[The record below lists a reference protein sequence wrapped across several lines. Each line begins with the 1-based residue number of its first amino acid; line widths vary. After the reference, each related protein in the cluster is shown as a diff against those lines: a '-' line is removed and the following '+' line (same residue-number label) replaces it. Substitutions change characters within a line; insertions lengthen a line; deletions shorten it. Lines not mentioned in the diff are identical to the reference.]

1 MSGGGP
7 KRVEPPVFYPTMAEM
22 RGSFEAYIESIEDQL
37 EEFGIGRIVPPAGWT
52 PRAGGYDDIDF
63 TVNKAITQVRLSTL
77 ADRGNPPRDRP
88 FRFQKPPESDSS
100 SASSPPS
107 SPSQHATGRKGLFR
121 TLLVEQKP
129 LSIKHDFKPMA
140 SKPENQPSKAAL
152 EDETHSTLEREFW
165 KKVTYNPPTY
175 CADVA
180 GTLFDGNNWGWDVSK
195 LDSLLSRT
203 LKKRGIT
210 LDGVNSSYLYFG
222 MWRALFA
229 WHTEDMDLYSVN
241 YLHYGAPKFWY
252 AIAPEDRERFEILA
266 QGMVP
271 EMWRACPEFLRHK
284 ELLISPTLLEQNGI
298 PFTRM
303 MQRPGEFVVT
313 YPGSYHSGFNTGY
326 NCAESCNFAT
336 KAWVEIGEEA
346 GVCECVPDAVSLD
359 MSIFDDD
366 ANVCRRV
373 DHEKR
378 RATRD
383 DSDDSDSDDERPL
396 ARKIETC
403 AKREKTSAAATTGKR
418 ARDAASGNAASASG
432 KAAKMRRA
440 GGRVLVPEGWARA
453 VVMRG
458 PDGPA
463 RGGPGRPKS
472 AAGDRDTYY
481 TSPDGVTLKS
491 KYEVNKYLSARP
503 ECDARARDF
512 FFETKPEDL
521 PPARLVAPGTPSPAS
536 SAGEEKENAGRA
548 KAAKPAK
555 DGRSAP
561 PKTKHAKGTGA
572 RDATGKL
579 LSPIAP
585 IAGSRAASRG
595 MGAFLRETL
604 RGASP
609 SGKSTALAAARGR
622 APLSR
627 AERDN
632 AQPVDADRF
641 NAWKSG
647 GLLEGAVAK
656 VLRRAG
662 NVGKSIRGS
671 SLVLQVE
678 QALGVGSGALRGHG
692 SDIRD
697 IAKAKQPKAW

>member
-88 FRFQKPPESDSS
+88 FRFQKSPESDSS

-129 LSIKHDFKPMA
+129 LSIKDDFKPMA

-366 ANVCRRV
+366 ATICRRV

-378 RATRD
+378 RATNND
-383 DSDDSDSDDERPL
+383 DSDDSDSDDETPL

-403 AKREKTSAAATTGKR
+403 AKREKTVKTEATTGKR
-418 ARDAASGNAASASG
+418 ARDATSHSASASG

-440 GGRVLVPEGWARA
+440 GGRVLVPEGWSRA

-503 ECDARARDF
+503 EIDARARDF
-512 FFETKPEDL
+512 FFETKPEDV

-548 KAAKPAK
+548 KVAKKPAK
-555 DGRSAP
+555 DARNPPPFASA

-579 LSPIAP
+579 LSPNAT
-585 IAGSRAASRG
+585 SRG

-609 SGKSTALAAARGR
+609 SGKSTALK
-622 APLSR
+622 PLSH
-627 AERDN
+627 AERAN

-697 IAKAKQPKAW
+697 IAKAKQPKAR

>member
-1 MSGGGP
+1 
-7 KRVEPPVFYPTMAEM
+7 
-22 RGSFEAYIESIEDQL
+22 
-37 EEFGIGRIVPPAGWT
+37 
-52 PRAGGYDDIDF
+52 
-63 TVNKAITQVRLSTL
+63 
-77 ADRGNPPRDRP
+77 
-88 FRFQKPPESDSS
+88 
-100 SASSPPS
+100 
-107 SPSQHATGRKGLFR
+107 
-121 TLLVEQKP
+121 
-129 LSIKHDFKPMA
+129 
-140 SKPENQPSKAAL
+140 
-152 EDETHSTLEREFW
+152 
-165 KKVTYNPPTY
+165 
-175 CADVA
+175 
-180 GTLFDGNNWGWDVSK
+180 
-195 LDSLLSRT
+195 
-203 LKKRGIT
+203 
-210 LDGVNSSYLYFG
+210 
-222 MWRALFA
+222 
-229 WHTEDMDLYSVN
+229 MDLYSVN

-366 ANVCRRV
+366 ATICRRV

-378 RATRD
+378 RATNND
-383 DSDDSDSDDERPL
+383 DSDDSDSDDETPL

-403 AKREKTSAAATTGKR
+403 AKREKTVKTEATTGKR
-418 ARDAASGNAASASG
+418 ARDAASNAASASG

-503 ECDARARDF
+503 EIDARARDF
-512 FFETKPEDL
+512 FFETKPEDV

-548 KAAKPAK
+548 
-555 DGRSAP
+555 RSRRNRRRMRGIR
-561 PKTKHAKGTGA
+561 H
-572 RDATGKL
+572 R
-579 LSPIAP
+579 
-585 IAGSRAASRG
+585 SRPR
-595 MGAFLRETL
+595 RRRNT
-604 RGASP
+604 
-609 SGKSTALAAARGR
+609 
-622 APLSR
+622 
-627 AERDN
+627 
-632 AQPVDADRF
+632 
-641 NAWKSG
+641 
-647 GLLEGAVAK
+647 
-656 VLRRAG
+656 RRARARATPRE
-662 NVGKSIRGS
+662 NS
-671 SLVLQVE
+671 
-678 QALGVGSGALRGHG
+678 
-692 SDIRD
+692 
-697 IAKAKQPKAW
+697 

>member
-1 MSGGGP
+1 M
-7 KRVEPPVFYPTMAEM
+7 
-22 RGSFEAYIESIEDQL
+22 
-37 EEFGIGRIVPPAGWT
+37 
-52 PRAGGYDDIDF
+52 
-63 TVNKAITQVRLSTL
+63 
-77 ADRGNPPRDRP
+77 
-88 FRFQKPPESDSS
+88 
-100 SASSPPS
+100 
-107 SPSQHATGRKGLFR
+107 
-121 TLLVEQKP
+121 EQKP

-140 SKPENQPSKAAL
+140 TKPENCPSKAAL
-152 EDETHSTLEREFW
+152 EDASHSTLEREFW

-175 CADVA
+175 CADVP
-180 GTLFDGNNWGWDVSK
+180 GSLFDGNNWGWDVSK

-203 LKKRGIT
+203 LKKRGVT

-303 MQRPGEFVVT
+303 MQHPGEFVVT

-346 GVCECVPDAVSLD
+346 GVCECMPDAVSLD

-366 ANVCRRV
+366 APICRRV
-373 DHEKR
+373 DEGNGKR
-378 RATRD
+378 RASRDRGARAD
-383 DSDDSDSDDERPL
+383 DSDDSDSDDEKPI
-396 ARKIETC
+396 ARKLLQREGGSAT
-403 AKREKTSAAATTGKR
+403 AVKREKKQPAATTGTKR
-418 ARDAASGNAASASG
+418 ERDASASAAG

-440 GGRVLVPEGWARA
+440 GGRVLVPEGWTRT

-481 TSPDGVTLKS
+481 KSPDGVTLKS
-491 KYEVNKYLSARP
+491 KYEVNKYLSSRP
-503 ECDARARDF
+503 ECDAQARDF

-536 SAGEEKENAGRA
+536 SAGEGKENAGRA
-548 KAAKPAK
+548 AAATTTAKSKAAKQ
-555 DGRSAP
+555 
-561 PKTKHAKGTGA
+561 AKGGDGGAAAAKFATTPKAKSAKGAGA

-579 LSPIAP
+579 LSPGAP
-585 IAGSRAASRG
+585 TPGSRAASRG
-595 MGAFLRETL
+595 MGAFLRDTL
-604 RGASP
+604 RGSSP
-609 SGKSTALAAARGR
+609 SGKSTTATTTTAAAAAANGR
-622 APLSR
+622 APLSH
-627 AERDN
+627 AERAN

-692 SDIRD
+692 SDIRN
-697 IAKAKQPKAW
+697 IAKAKQPKVW